1 MLDIILAAVYSLI
14 SLATLITT
22 VLGHGALF
30 VVLHS
35 SVIDGRNTH
44 LQRINTLFLGPTSHG
59 MS

>member
-44 LQRINTLFLGPTSHG
+44 LQRINTLF
-59 MS
+59 